1 MSLQQFP
8 PAARR
13 VRRLHVR
20 ASAEDEARHA
30 AVLLGDALTTA
41 SLPDADRERLIVIR
55 RLALGRIP
63 GRVSPASLA
72 LHIERVT
79 HAIISQA
86 VTYDLASAGAAN
98 AVAFPDRGEAIVAL
112 ARLHATNASADEW
125 FWPAVVHGWHH
136 GDSRGERWSRLLEA
150 AHGVPEAAVVAAAVL
165 GQAIRARAQDELLA
179 SIPSGQGV
187 RWLRAAGWGRV
198 SPQRVDAPW
207 RPPASVRSEI
217 VQHWRQ
223 RWGPADDRLIW
234 LATLMAVLEHRTCL
248 GDPRL
253 PAKIAFAL
261 ETLDAGKALDTNPLP
276 RPVNCSSQVVP
287 PAQTPAASTPPS
299 TAPEASAA
307 PGPARLLSSG
317 ARANTDRDLP
327 VWSPDVM
334 PRAPIGDA
342 PSEHRAVASSRPE
355 SLAVPQANLRAKLFD
370 EERFNPEARAG
381 FLTVF
386 AGLLFVVPILER
398 LEFAAF
404 LATQPAL
411 LDGAFPARL
420 VRFIG
425 RQAGMPLTDPLALA
439 LHTEIGDDEDTLV
452 FGPSEI
458 SYQLPIRAR
467 NILATPAPRHAID
480 SAFTVWLTAV
490 RRWCRRRARFGLTT
504 LIRRPGRIQMTRT
517 HLDASFALS
526 QLDVRVRR
534 VALDV
539 DPGWVPWMGR
549 VVQFRYDAHDRG

>member
-30 AVLLGDALTTA
+30 AVLLGDALSTA

-79 HAIISQA
+79 HDILSRA
-86 VTYDLASAGAAN
+86 VTYDLPSAGAAN
-98 AVAFPDRGEAIVAL
+98 AIAFPDRGEAIVAL
-112 ARLHATNASADEW
+112 ARLHATDASADEW
-125 FWPAVVHGWHH
+125 FWPAVVHGWHP
-136 GDSRGERWSRLLEA
+136 GASRGERWSRLLDA

-165 GQAIRARAQDELLA
+165 DQAIRARAQDELLA
-179 SIPSGQGV
+179 SIPSGRGV
-187 RWLRAAGWGRV
+187 RWLRAAGWGSV
-198 SPQRVDAPW
+198 SPHHVEAPW
-207 RPPASVRSEI
+207 RPLASVRSEI
-217 VQHWRQ
+217 VRHWRQ
-223 RWGPADDRLIW
+223 QWGPADDRLIW
-234 LATLMAVLEHRTCL
+234 LATLMTVLEHRTCL

-261 ETLDAGKALDTNPLP
+261 EALDTSSVPH
-276 RPVNCSSQVVP
+276 PVDCSAQAVH
-287 PAQTPAASTPPS
+287 PALSRAGSTPPS
-299 TAPEASAA
+299 TAPEPSAA
-307 PGPARLLSSG
+307 PEPADLVPSRP
-317 ARANTDRDLP
+317 RANIDRGLP

-334 PRAPIGDA
+334 PHPPIVDA
-342 PSEHRAVASSRPE
+342 AFEHRAVASSPPKP
-355 SLAVPQANLRAKLFD
+355 LAVSHHRAKGVD
-370 EERFNPEARAG
+370 AERGEARAG
-381 FLTVF
+381 FLTFF

-398 LEFAAF
+398 LEFATF
-404 LATQPAL
+404 LASQPAL
-411 LDGAFPARL
+411 VDGAFPARL

-439 LHTEIGDDEDTLV
+439 LDAEIGDDEDTWAI
-452 FGPSEI
+452 GSSEI
-458 SYQLPIRAR
+458 PWQLPMCAR
-467 NILATPAPRHAID
+467 NILATPAPRLATD
-480 SAFTVWLTAV
+480 SVFTVWLTAV

-504 LIRRPGRIQMTRT
+504 LIRRPGRILMTRT

-549 VVQFRYDAHDRG
+549 VVQFRYDAHDFG